1 MYKGIVLFFLFLS
14 VTFGV
19 FAQENGSDTAKVE
32 KPADLPVISY
42 SLTPKKYKIA
52 DIKVTGVK
60 NYDDFV
66 LIGFSGLSVGDEIS
80 VPGDEVTAAVK
91 AFWKHGL
98 FSDVKILANKI
109 EGDSIWLEYQLKQRP
124 RISEVNYHGIKK
136 GEREDLEAKL
146 GLKKGFQITPNVLD
160 RAKILIEKF
169 FDGKGFKNVDVNI
182 QQKDDMAHEG
192 EVILDI
198 YIDKN
203 EKTKIHRIYFE
214 GNNALTARQLKKAMK
229 KTNEKFS
236 LFNDWKSSIL
246 EMFSTKKF
254 TTEEYENDKNNLI
267 SKYNEYGYR
276 DAVLL
281 ADSVVNFNEKKV
293 DIFLKVDEGEK
304 YYLKDIRFVGN
315 TKYSTDYLMAVLG
328 MKPGE
333 VYNQKKLNDRLSM
346 DEDAVSNIYFNN
358 GYLFFNADPVEVE
371 VENDSIALEIRIQE
385 GPQATINRVIINGN
399 DRLYEDIVRRELRT
413 KPGKLFSREDLM
425 RSVREI
431 AQMGHFDPENMNPR
445 PIPDPENGT
454 VDIEYNLVSKAN
466 DQIEFSAGW
475 GQTGVIGKLS
485 LKFTN
490 FSMKNFL
497 NPKSYKGI
505 IPQGEGQTLTLS
517 GQTNGRYYQAYS
529 ISFLDPWFGGKRPN
543 TLSISAYFSKQTDI
557 STSYLSNM
565 YSGYNPYYYGGYPY
579 YGGYYGSYYNNYY
592 NNYYNSGSYELALN
606 PDKSIMMFGLAA
618 GYGKRLNWP
627 DDFFQFMATLNYQVY
642 MMHDWDYFLVN
653 NGTCHNVNLE
663 LLLQRNSIDNPL
675 YTRSGSQFSFSVA
688 ATPPFSL
695 FDNKDYASMSDQDPD
710 KFKMIEYHKWKFKAK
725 VFSPL
730 APVSV
735 KRTPVLMTRAEFGF
749 LGTYNK
755 HKRSPFE
762 TFYMG
767 GDGMTGY
774 LSTYATET
782 IGLRGYENGSIAGNG
797 GYSSYGLAY
806 TRLSMELR
814 YPFIL
819 EPSSTIYGL
828 VFAEAGNAWT
838 DMSNYNP
845 FDLKR
850 SAGVGVRIFLPMIG
864 LMGIDWAYGFDE
876 ANYGSGG
883 KRSGSNFHFI
893 IGQEF

>member
-267 SKYNEYGYR
+267 AKYNEHGYR

-315 TKYSTDYLMAVLG
+315 TKYSTDDLMRVLG

-627 DDFFQFMATLNYQVY
+627 DDFFQFMVTLNYQVY
-642 MMHDWDYFLVN
+642 KMHDWDYFLVN

-730 APVSV
+730 APISV

>member
-109 EGDSIWLEYQLKQRP
+109 EGDSIGLEYQLKQRP

-267 SKYNEYGYR
+267 AKYNEHGYR

-315 TKYSTDYLMAVLG
+315 TKYSTDDLMRVLG

-627 DDFFQFMATLNYQVY
+627 DDFFQFMVTLNYQVY
-642 MMHDWDYFLVN
+642 KMHDWDYFLVN

-774 LSTYATET
+774 SSTYATET

>member
-1 MYKGIVLFFLFLS
+1 MYKGIVLFFVFLGIS
-14 VTFGV
+14 FGM
-19 FAQENGSDTAKVE
+19 FAQENDTAKVE
-32 KPADLPVISY
+32 TPTELPVISY

-52 DIKVTGVK
+52 DIKVSGVEK
-60 NYDDFV
+60 TYEDYV
-66 LIGFSGLSVGDEIS
+66 LIGFSGLSVGDEVS
-80 VPGDEVTAAVK
+80 VPGDEITAAVK

-109 EGDSIWLEYQLKQRP
+109 EGDKIWLEIQLKQRP

-136 GEREDLEAKL
+136 GEREDLETKL
-146 GLKKGFQITPNVLD
+146 GLKKGFQITPNVID
-160 RAKILIEKF
+160 RAKILIKKF
-169 FDGKGFKNVDVNI
+169 FDGKGFKNVDVDI
-182 QQKDDMAHEG
+182 QQRDDLAHEG
-192 EVILDI
+192 EVIMDI

-203 EKTKIHRIYFE
+203 EKTKIHRIYFD
-214 GNNALTARQLKKAMK
+214 GNHALTARTLKKAMK

-236 LFNDWKSSIL
+236 LYNDWKSSIL

-254 TTEEYENDKNNLI
+254 TTEEYENDKKNLI
-267 SKYNEYGYR
+267 SKYNEFGYR

-281 ADSVVNFNEKKV
+281 EDSVVNYNDKKV
-293 DIFLKVDEGEK
+293 DIFLKLEEGDQ

-315 TKYSTDYLMAVLG
+315 TKYSTDYLSAVLG
-328 MKPGE
+328 MKAGE
-333 VYNQKKLNDRLSM
+333 VYNQKKLGERLQS
-346 DEDAVSNIYFNN
+346 DEDAVSNVYFNN
-358 GYLFFNADPVEVE
+358 GYLFFNADPVETDVD
-371 VENDSIALEIRIQE
+371 NDSIALEIRITE

-413 KPGKLFSREDLM
+413 KPGQLFSREDLM

-445 PIPDPENGT
+445 PIPDAENGT

-497 NPKSYKGI
+497 NPKTYKGI

-543 TLSISAYFSKQTDI
+543 TLSVSAYFSKQTDI
-557 STSYLSNM
+557 STNYYSNRLSSLGSY
-565 YSGYNPYYYGGYPY
+565 YPY
-579 YGGYYGSYYNNYY
+579 YGYGYGYNSYSNYSSYYNN
-592 NNYYNSGSYELALN
+592 SYELALD
-606 PDKSIMMFGLAA
+606 PDKSIMMFGLSA
-618 GYGKRLNWP
+618 GYGKRLSWP
-627 DDFFQFMATLNYQVY
+627 DDYFQFMATFNYQVY
-642 MMHDWDYFLVN
+642 MMHDWNYFLVR
-653 NGTCHNVNLE
+653 NGTCHNINLE

-675 YTRSGSQFSFSVA
+675 YTRRGSQFSLSVA
-688 ATPPFSL
+688 STPPYSL
-695 FDNKDYASMSDQDPD
+695 FDKKDYGAMSSSDPE
-710 KFKMIEYHKWKFKAK
+710 KYKMIEYFKWKFKAK
-725 VFSPL
+725 VFTPL
-730 APVSV
+730 APLTV
-735 KRTPVLMTRAEFGF
+735 KRTPVLMSRAEFGF
-749 LGTYNK
+749 LGAYSNDR
-755 HKRSPFE
+755 RSPFE
-762 TFYMG
+762 TFYVG

-774 LSTYATET
+774 SSTYATET
-782 IGLRGYENGSIAGNG
+782 VGLRGYENGSIAGGNY
-797 GYSSYGLAY
+797 YSSAAYAY
-806 TRLSMELR
+806 TRFSMELR
-814 YPFIL
+814 YPFVL

-838 DMSNYNP
+838 DMSKYNP
-845 FDLKR
+845 FNLKR

-864 LMGIDWAYGFDE
+864 LMGIDWAYGFDTP
-876 ANYGSGG
+876 NIGDTS

>member
-627 DDFFQFMATLNYQVY
+627 DDFFQFMVTLNYQVY
-642 MMHDWDYFLVN
+642 KMHDWDYFLVN

-774 LSTYATET
+774 SSTYATET

>member
-182 QQKDDMAHEG
+182 QQKDDIAHEG

-543 TLSISAYFSKQTDI
+543 TLSVSAYFSKQTDI

-695 FDNKDYASMSDQDPD
+695 FDNKDYASMSDQDPE

-730 APVSV
+730 APISV

-774 LSTYATET
+774 SSTYATET

-797 GYSSYGLAY
+797 DYSSYGYAY

-876 ANYGSGG
+876 PNYGSSG